1 LVELVPDFVT
11 EEYKAKNQRVRPE
24 SSMSQIDQ
32 HREEGSRLDGE
43 PELTDEKFNE
53 EIEYMMKD

>member
-1 LVELVPDFVT
+1 MVELVPDFVT